1 MQIVSVANAS
11 STRPALISSARVQ
24 RTCRTL
30 RLLPLPKLVAP
41 DTTASLHE
49 PISSDSDALPS
60 LKAWGKT
67 S

>member
-1 MQIVSVANAS
+1 MQMVSVANAS
-11 STRPALISSARVQ
+11 STRPALISSLRVH

-30 RLLPLPKLVAP
+30 RLLPLPKFVAP

-49 PISSDSDALPS
+49 PTFSDSECLPS